1 MQTITKDGLGCFLQS
16 IGKIPLLTGEQEII
30 LSRQIQA
37 MVAIDEAR
45 ATLQQKL
52 GRVPNNE
59 ELANHLRYT
68 VEELNIKYGTGNRA
82 KKKLIEHNL
91 KLVVHTAKKYGNRG
105 LSLEDLIQEGCIG
118 LDQATLKF
126 DPNRGFKFSTYAT
139 WWIRQAI
146 IRAIN
151 DKCRIIRLPLHI
163 TEAMGK
169 IKKATGELYR
179 QNGKRPTPAE
189 IDAFIGWENGKTI
202 KTCEAHARATQI
214 ASIDKKV
221 GSDEDTEIINLIS
234 KNYLGK
240 AYGLNPLE
248 QAMFTQIDDIDSLLA
263 CLSLREKEAVC
274 LHFGLTENE
283 MSLAAVGKQLNISRE
298 RVRQI
303 INKALK
309 KIRNNLSIEEN

>member
-1 MQTITKDGLGCFLQS
+1 MQTINKDGLGYFLQS
-16 IGKIPLLTGEQEII
+16 IGKIPLLTGEQEIV

-45 ATLQQKL
+45 ANLQQKL
-52 GRVPNNE
+52 GHMINNE
-59 ELANHLRYT
+59 ELASHLKCT
-68 VEELNIKYGTGNRA
+68 VKELDTKYAAGIRA

-91 KLVVHTAKKYGNRG
+91 RLVVHTAKRYRNRG

-126 DPNRGFKFSTYAT
+126 DPNKGFKFSTYAT
-139 WWIRQAI
+139 WWIRQSI
-146 IRAIN
+146 SRAIN
-151 DKCRIIRLPLHI
+151 DKCRTIRLPLHV
-163 TEAMGK
+163 TEAMNK
-169 IKKATGELYR
+169 IRKAVRELYQ
-179 QNGKRPTPAE
+179 QNGKKPTPTE
-189 IDAFIGWENGKTI
+189 IDAFIGWKKGKTI
-202 KTCEAHARATQI
+202 ETCEAHARASQVGST
-214 ASIDKKV
+214 DKKV
-221 GSDEDTEIINLIS
+221 GSDEDTGIINLIS
-234 KNYLGK
+234 KNYLNK

-248 QAMFTQIDDIDSLLA
+248 NAMFAQIDDIDSLLD
-263 CLSLREKEAVC
+263 CLTLKEKEAVC

-283 MSLAAVGKQLNISRE
+283 MSLAAVGKQINVSRE

>member
-1 MQTITKDGLGCFLQS
+1 MQTISKDGLGYFLQS
-16 IGKIPLLTGEQEII
+16 IGKIPLLTGEQEIV

-37 MVAIDEAR
+37 MVAIDKAR
-45 ATLQQKL
+45 ANLQQKL
-52 GRVPNNE
+52 GCMINNE
-59 ELANHLRYT
+59 ELASYLKCT
-68 VEELNIKYGTGNRA
+68 VKELDTQYAAGIRA

-91 KLVVHTAKKYGNRG
+91 RLVVHTAKRYGNRG
-105 LSLEDLIQEGCIG
+105 ISLEDLIQEGCIG
-118 LDQATLKF
+118 LDHATLKF

-139 WWIRQAI
+139 CWIKQAVS
-146 IRAIN
+146 RAIN
-151 DKCRIIRLPLHI
+151 DKCRTIRLPLHI
-163 TEAMGK
+163 TDAMNK
-169 IKKATGELYR
+169 IRKAVREIYQ
-179 QNGKRPTPAE
+179 QNGKKPTPAE
-189 IDAFIGWENGKTI
+189 IDAFIGWKQGKTI
-202 KTCEAHARATQI
+202 ETCEAHARASQVGST
-214 ASIDKKV
+214 DKKV
-221 GSDEDTEIINLIS
+221 GSDEETEIINLIS
-234 KNYLGK
+234 KNYLNN

-248 QAMFTQIDDIDSLLA
+248 QSMLAQIDDIDSLLN